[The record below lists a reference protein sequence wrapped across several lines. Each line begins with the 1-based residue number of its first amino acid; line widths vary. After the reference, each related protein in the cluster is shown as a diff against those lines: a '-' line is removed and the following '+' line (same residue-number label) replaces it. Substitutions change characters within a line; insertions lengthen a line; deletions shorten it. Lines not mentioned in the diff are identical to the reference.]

1 MAEMFRYIAILMI
14 LSAALFSASLM
25 SPGFTGFY
33 GTNVSG
39 GGTTLVVWDD
49 TDSYYG
55 GPHTRYTYPTSYET
69 YQPKC
74 YMNKDY
80 EDYNVYFFANYTDNT
95 ESPIT
100 DASGDC
106 DVRFDENDDS
116 TYEAWVDMSYNATSE
131 LWEQNRSFNY
141 KGNLNWQVLCTSST
155 HDNLSL
161 TDNMTIENTGPP
173 CIFTLDAGGYIQSVT
188 CYEDTPCNYDFSANV
203 IDDDFNDVLTY
214 SCLSGCFSEFS
225 INPSTGVW
233 TLLVETESGT
243 GDKTVNLKLNDSD
256 GSTNTALQNITIN
269 PVNDAPEFGTLP
281 TGAIEDIE
289 FNSSSPGA
297 VITATDEEGDY
308 PLNFT
313 INITGCNKA
322 KWIKGPWRNN
332 CSLFSWNQISGTSV
346 EILNFTPTNWDVG
359 TYTVNYTVR
368 DCGNTTPPYNKSYSE
383 IKAFTVTNVNDEPN
397 LTAINGTSITLNQ
410 TDLLYVIFNGTDIEN
425 DTLSF
430 NATALLWN
438 ETSLSYHV
446 YTNASL
452 FPIAKNDTDYPNE
465 SAYGIMNYTL
475 TNAQV
480 GNYTLN
486 ITLTD
491 NGTNPDNL
499 TDSILVNFTI
509 YDVNDPPALE
519 NITDN
524 LTAVQG
530 EPFYYYF
537 NASDP
542 DFLTIYGDNNLT
554 FGFNFTQCET
564 LIGTEN
570 CMDFEYDST
579 FDITK
584 TSNTSAF
591 LYILAERNDTGNYT
605 MNLTVTDS
613 GGLVNW
619 SLINLKIIPDWAPV
633 VHAPT
638 LLEMNQTEDFW
649 FDFNIT
655 DAENDTLNISCRTL
669 YRNMSFLSYDMFY
682 VNVSN
687 ATYPP
692 CYNLTMNYTPVT
704 NDQVGNYTLEIN
716 ATDVWNRTTSHLI
729 NLTVW
734 NVNDPPQI
742 INFTSCY
749 NESEIY
755 PLDLELYEN
764 VHYCLRLQNPDP
776 DLLVP
781 RDVYWENV
789 TYNLTY
795 EECNASDDFFPS
807 GNCSGKTR
815 IAMNITTG
823 IIDFT
828 AENET
833 WHGNYTYNLTIF
845 DSKNATATKTINIT
859 IYPAND
865 GPVLDKLVLA
875 NESGNENYY
884 DFPINETIVLMEG
897 ITYNLS
903 VNATD
908 EEENTPFY
916 YNASF
921 ACTASDCDLFTLNH
935 TTGKTNFTSDTSNVG
950 NYTANFTVTDAGN
963 ATFGYGNATGWEL
976 VNLSVK
982 KKWNVPY
989 IETLYPE
996 GHNYSAPEGEVKG
1009 IAHKAYD
1016 LDNET
1021 LNCTWYLEGKVIRGL
1036 GQTLDY
1042 VPNCNRSGPSDNSI
1056 TWFYNVSYDDA
1067 FNYSAGIERNITL
1080 MVMDPG
1086 GLNAS
1091 KDVNMTFFHVNRAPR
1106 FTQDIDSPIKWTSYT
1121 SITPINLSTHFE
1133 DDAWETLEF
1142 TYIGATNIDVV
1153 ISEESNVTLT
1163 PKGDWYGTD
1172 WIVFVANDSEYN
1184 ATSNN
1189 VTLIVEYKAPKTKP
1203 TPVTR
1208 YQYRPKVVSLRII
1221 VPEIVTVAIGKS
1233 SRAKVILHNDGDYHL
1248 HNINLTAS
1256 TNETNITLAL
1266 EDTFIDKIE
1275 IGENV
1280 TTWLNMGIGDLDVN
1294 QTYLAQVL
1302 ADVGSPP
1309 LQESATITIQ
1319 AIPTNKTIAETEIV
1333 MVKDLFEENPEC
1345 MELFGLIVQAEES
1358 LDKGDIA
1365 EARRLTKL
1373 AMDHCRDMIDYAK
1386 LKRNETGLLQSST
1399 VGQIFLNPI
1408 FVMGFAVAVLVLAM
1422 LGFWLMSR
1430 RQTIPMSQTV

>member
-49 TDSYYG
+49 TDSYHG
-55 GPHTRYTYPTSYET
+55 GPYTRYTYPTSYET

-80 EDYNVYFFANYTDNT
+80 EDHNVYFFANYTDNT

-141 KGNLNWQVLCTSST
+141 KGDLNWQVLCTSST

-188 CYEDTPCNYDFSANV
+188 CYEDIPCNYDFSANV

-233 TLLVETESGT
+233 TVLVESESGT

-281 TGAIEDIE
+281 TGATEDLE
-289 FNSSSPGA
+289 FNSSSPEA

-313 INITGCNKA
+313 INITNCTKA
-322 KWIKGPWRNN
+322 HWIKGPWRNN
-332 CSLFSWNQISGTSV
+332 CSLFSWNQTSGTSV

-368 DCGNTTPPYNKSYSE
+368 DCGNTTLPYNATYSVE
-383 IKAFTVTNVNDEPN
+383 TSFTVTNVNDEPN
-397 LTAINGTSITLNQ
+397 ITAINGTSITLNQ
-410 TDLLYVIFNGTDIEN
+410 NDLLYVIFNGTDIEN

-430 NATALLWN
+430 NATTLYQNL
-438 ETSLSYHV
+438 TP
-446 YTNASL
+446 YTNTSL
-452 FPIAKNDTDYPNE
+452 FPIAKNDTNYPNE

-509 YDVNDPPALE
+509 YNVNDPPALE
-519 NITDN
+519 NLTDN
-524 LTAVQG
+524 LTAIQG
-530 EPFYYYF
+530 EDFYYDA

-542 DFLTIYGDNNLT
+542 DMLTIYNDSLT
-554 FGFNFTQCET
+554 FNFTFTNDCSKLGGGDCNSHDPGSIFSINET
-564 LIGTEN
+564 TGLIHIN
-570 CMDFEYDST
+570 AM
-579 FDITK
+579 
-584 TSNTSAF
+584 
-591 LYILAERNDTGNYT
+591 RNDTGNYT

-613 GGLVNW
+613 VGLVNW
-619 SLINLKIIPDWAPV
+619 SLINLTITPDWAPV
-633 VHAPT
+633 IEPVGPQNGTQNEIFYLA
-638 LLEMNQTEDFW
+638 
-649 FDFNIT
+649 FNIT
-655 DAENDTLNISCRTL
+655 ERDNDTMFINVTTL
-669 YRNMSFLSYDMFY
+669 YRNLTIFPNPNLFP
-682 VNVSN
+682 VNISN
-687 ATYPP
+687 SSVPTNNLTM
-692 CYNLTMNYTPVT
+692 NLTMNYTL
-704 NDQVGNYTLEIN
+704 NNSQVGNYTIMVI
-716 ATDVWNRTTSHLI
+716 ATDKPWNRTSTTYFNI
-729 NLTVW
+729 TVE
-734 NVNDPPQI
+734 NINDPPQI

-755 PLDLELYEN
+755 PLDLEIYEN
-764 VHYCLRLQNPDP
+764 IYYCLRLHNPDP

-781 RDVYWENV
+781 RYFYWENL

-807 GNCSGKTR
+807 GNCSGKTQ
-815 IAMNITTG
+815 IAMNITMG

-865 GPVLDKLVLA
+865 GPVLDKLALT
-875 NESGNENYY
+875 NESGNETYY

-921 ACTASDCDLFTLNH
+921 ACTAADCDLFTLNH
-935 TTGKTNFTSDTSNVG
+935 ITGKTNFTPDTSNVG
-950 NYTANFTVTDAGN
+950 NYTANFTATDSGN
-963 ATFGYGNATGWEL
+963 ATFGYDNATGWEL
-976 VNLSVK
+976 VNLTVK

-989 IETLYPE
+989 IETLHPE
-996 GHNYSAPEGEVKG
+996 GWDYTASEGSPKGFNY
-1009 IAHKAYD
+1009 KAYD

-1021 LNCTWYLEGKVIRGL
+1021 LNCTWYLDGKVIRGL
-1036 GQTLDY
+1036 SQTMDY
-1042 VPNCNRSGPSDNSI
+1042 VPDCNCTTTGSWP
-1056 TWFYNVSYDDA
+1056 YNVSYDDA
-1067 FNYSAGIERNITL
+1067 FNYSAGINRTVTL
-1080 MVMDPG
+1080 IVVDPG

-1091 KDVNMTFFHVNRAPR
+1091 KDVNITFFHVNRAPR
-1106 FTQDIDSPIKWTSYT
+1106 FNQDIDSPIKWTSYT
-1121 SITPINLSTHFE
+1121 SVTPINLSTHFE

-1163 PKGDWYGTD
+1163 PKGSWYGTD

-1221 VPEIVTVAIGKS
+1221 VPEIVTVDIGKS
-1233 SRAKVILHNDGDYHL
+1233 SRAKVILYNDGDYNL

-1319 AIPTNKTIAETEIV
+1319 VIPTNKTIAETEIV

-1373 AMDHCRDMIDYAK
+1373 AMDHCHDMIDYAK
-1386 LKRNETGLLQSST
+1386 LKRNETGLLQPST

-1430 RQTIPMSQTV
+1430 RQTTPMSQTV